1 MRTMSQPEATATA
14 RTSPERRIPTM
25 ALVGIALLSATAAIH
40 ITGLSS
46 ETDEVAYLGF
56 GYLALSC
63 ACVVAIALLA
73 VGDRRGWVLGLVTCA
88 ATLIAFVLTRTTGLP
103 NASDDIGNWS
113 ETIALWSLI
122 VEAAFC
128 LLAIAALTSRR
139 VDHRPTN

>member
-1 MRTMSQPEATATA
+1 
-14 RTSPERRIPTM
+14 M

-88 ATLIAFVLTRTTGLP
+88 ATLIAFVQTRTTGLP